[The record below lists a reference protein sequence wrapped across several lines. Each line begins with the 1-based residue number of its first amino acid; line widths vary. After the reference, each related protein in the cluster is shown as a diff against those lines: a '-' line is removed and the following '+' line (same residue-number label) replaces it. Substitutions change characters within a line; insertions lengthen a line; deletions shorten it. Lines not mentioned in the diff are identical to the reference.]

1 MTGQFHS
8 HVNPKCE
15 PRALDDGCGVFA
27 RERIRK
33 GELVCL
39 WGGRIVARDE
49 LDPAMPNQAQRLLQV
64 EEGLYLLTPETL
76 EPADCFNHSCEPN
89 LGFTGQIGLIAMR
102 DIEPGEELCFDYAM
116 CDGSPYDEFECDCG
130 SSNCRGRVT
139 GDDWKNPELWKKYD
153 GYFSPYLAR
162 RIELLKAGQNSKG

>member
-1 MTGQFHS
+1 
-8 HVNPKCE
+8 
-15 PRALDDGCGVFA
+15 
-27 RERIRK
+27 
-33 GELVCL
+33 L
-39 WGGRIVARDE
+39 WGGRIVTRDE
-49 LDPAMPNQAQRLLQV
+49 LDPAMPNLAQRVLQV

-102 DIEPGEELCFDYAM
+102 DIEPGEELRFDYAM
-116 CDGSPYDEFECDCG
+116 CDGSPYDEFECRC
-130 SSNCRGRVT
+130 SSPNCRGRVT

-162 RIELLKAGQNSKG
+162 RIELLKVGENSKG